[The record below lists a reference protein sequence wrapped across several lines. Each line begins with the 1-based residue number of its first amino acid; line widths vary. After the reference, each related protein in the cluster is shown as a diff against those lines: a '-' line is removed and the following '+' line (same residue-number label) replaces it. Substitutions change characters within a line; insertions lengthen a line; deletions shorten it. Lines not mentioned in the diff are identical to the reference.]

1 MQLYIWCAGSYIRN
15 THYGSG
21 IAVTD
26 SQCSAD
32 ENLAERDLKVM
43 MKTKSM
49 LLCAFISLKLLSSM
63 AFTQLFYAILNI
75 K

>member
-1 MQLYIWCAGSYIRN
+1 MWILYYIWTYLFRYLKDKLCKLYIWCAGSYIRN

-43 MKTKSM
+43 MKTKS
-49 LLCAFISLKLLSSM
+49 S
-63 AFTQLFYAILNI
+63 
-75 K
+75 